1 MQNLEKLKDFLL
13 FSEYKTA
20 IFEYYIAH
28 GELFVTLDP
37 NYLRDFMSLLKNNNQ
52 FTFQVLT
59 DLCGVDYPNR
69 EKRFQVVYNLLS
81 LSANIRLTVKINLKE
96 NQLAPTIHDIYSTA
110 NWYEREAWDMYGIYF
125 ADHPDLRRILT
136 DYGFI
141 GHPMRKD
148 FPLTGFSEVRYDL
161 EQKKV
166 IYEKVKL
173 TQDFRNFDFI
183 SPWRGTNYQLPGD
196 EKATK

>member
-1 MQNLEKLKDFLL
+1 MQNLEKLRNFLL
-13 FSEYKTA
+13 ASDYKA
-20 IFEYYIAH
+20 GIIEHYVARK
-28 GELFVTLDP
+28 ELFVILDP
-37 NYLRDFMSLLKNNNQ
+37 SYLRNLLLFLKTNNQ
-52 FTFQVLT
+52 FTFQMLT
-59 DLCGVDYPNR
+59 DLCGVDYINKV
-69 EKRFQVVYNLLS
+69 ERFQVVYNLLS
-81 LSANIRLTVKINLKE
+81 LSANMRLTVKINLKE
-96 NQLAPTIHDIYSTA
+96 NQLAPTIHDIYNAA

-125 ADHPDLRRILT
+125 ANHPDLRRILT

-166 IYEKVKL
+166 VYEKVKL
-173 TQDFRNFDFI
+173 TQDFRNFDFT
-183 SPWRGTNYQLPGD
+183 SPWKGTNYQLPGD